1 VPGNPMKLAAFLAL
15 AQHEVQQTLE
25 YLAHPEVR
33 QISTAAPSQVLAT
46 VGNVKLTV
54 PLHFAIGPSPRRP
67 QRPPGAAPQPE
78 ELLLPGA
85 PWPPGSKML
94 YQINVAN
101 PQGCTETGF
110 PNTRLGSLTVEFIT
124 VLKQS

>member
-1 VPGNPMKLAAFLAL
+1 MAGNQLKLAAFLAL

-33 QISTAAPSQVLAT
+33 KVNQETPSQVLAT

-54 PLHFAIGPSPRRP
+54 PLQFAIAQSPPLRTA
-67 QRPPGAAPQPE
+67 PPGQQAAPA

-85 PWPPGSKML
+85 PWPPGSKL
-94 YQINVAN
+94 RYQINVATAQ
-101 PQGCTETGF
+101 PCTETGF
-110 PNTRLGSLTVEFIT
+110 PSLALGTLQVEFIT
-124 VLKQS
+124 VLKQ